1 MQIRFHKENKKTY
14 LGIGGFLA
22 LLLVVSLLLNWRME
36 ALLTNN
42 ICYGLNMG
50 SRVQAELMEVKLD
63 AELSSL
69 ENKAEHI
76 TNTGGDWQ
84 SSIASGDIKYDRDIF
99 VREGI
104 LDISGKAL
112 YGADLHLD
120 AFPGIRESLRG
131 NKAVCYN
138 SSSGMLFTVPI
149 FNGKNVQYVLYRRID
164 KGGIDQY
171 FHLRNNVLLGE
182 TALVSQDGELMFS
195 GVFNN
200 IKQAWVEPE
209 MKQVYSEL
217 LNDLRTQKSS
227 AKVFTLHGKTMYAS
241 ASGVWQGGFILVGLT
256 APESIYVG
264 FSDISK
270 LLLSVF
276 ALLALLFLIGIY
288 FFLLEE
294 EEKHHL
300 EQQRTESI
308 WNMSL
313 HTVQTLAQAIDAKD
327 SYTNG
332 HSLRVAKYSVMLGK
346 RLGFSETDLGRLQY
360 VALLHDVG
368 KIGIADNILNK
379 KGKLTEEEYAIIK
392 SHSSI
397 GAKILSNISEIP
409 DVATGA
415 KYHHERYDGTGY
427 PAGLKG
433 EDIPLIARIIAVAD
447 SYDAMTSKRSYR
459 DALPQKVVRHEI
471 ACGLGSQFDPVIGKL
486 MLDIIDEDKEYTL
499 KELALT

>member
-1 MQIRFHKENKKTY
+1 MKIRFHKENKKTY

-149 FNGKNVQYVLYRRID
+149 FNGKNVHYVLYRRID

-241 ASGVWQGGFILVGLT
+241 ASGVWQGGFILVVLT

-264 FSDISK
+264 FTDISK

-276 ALLALLFLIGIY
+276 A
-288 FFLLEE
+288 
-294 EEKHHL
+294 
-300 EQQRTESI
+300 
-308 WNMSL
+308 L

-360 VALLHDVG
+360 VSLLHDVG

-499 KELALT
+499 QELALT